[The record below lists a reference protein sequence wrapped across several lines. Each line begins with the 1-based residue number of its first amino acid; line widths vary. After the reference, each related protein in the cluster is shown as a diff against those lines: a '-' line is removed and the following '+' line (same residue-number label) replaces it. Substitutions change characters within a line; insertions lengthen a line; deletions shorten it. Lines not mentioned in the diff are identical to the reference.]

1 MPRASKATVE
11 SFFESVATINCY
23 VRNEPRFQIVLAR
36 NFLFT
41 LFIAGVGW
49 TMSASELW
57 VAAQRVMPS
66 WGPRSQEGHS
76 EHGLTG
82 GDGAWGSDLGFG

>member
-1 MPRASKATVE
+1 M
-11 SFFESVATINCY
+11 ATINCY

-66 WGPRSQEGHS
+66 WARGRKKATVSMVLPGVMA
-76 EHGLTG
+76 LG
-82 GDGAWGSDLGFG
+82 GVIWGSVDAIT